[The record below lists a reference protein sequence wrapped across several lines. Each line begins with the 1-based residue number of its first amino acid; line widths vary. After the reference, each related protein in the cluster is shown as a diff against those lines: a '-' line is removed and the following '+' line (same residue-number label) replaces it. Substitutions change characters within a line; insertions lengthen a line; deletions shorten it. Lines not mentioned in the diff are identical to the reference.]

1 MNIFRALRREPTP
14 NALTFGMTDAEVL
27 DIAHRACVREQV
39 MERRLSLVTTEQLVQ
54 PMYEAVG
61 APPMDEHDAMDAA
74 IRGLGVPLELARN
87 RAAEVA
93 RTARFITGSRRAEY
107 AQQWPDGAA

>member
-14 NALTFGMTDAEVL
+14 NAMTFNMSDDEILDA
-27 DIAHRACVREQV
+27 AHRACVREQV
-39 MERRLSLVTTEQLVQ
+39 MDRRLSMVTTEQLVQ

-61 APPMDEHDAMDAA
+61 APPMDEYDAMDAA